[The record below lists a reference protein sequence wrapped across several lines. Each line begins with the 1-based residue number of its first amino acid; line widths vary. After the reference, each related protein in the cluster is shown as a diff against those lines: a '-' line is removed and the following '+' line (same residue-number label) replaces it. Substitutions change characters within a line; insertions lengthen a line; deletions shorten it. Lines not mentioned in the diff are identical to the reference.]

1 MKEPSLLRASPSNGP
16 MGKRAGILKEA
27 TLWKKLLDGR
37 STFLLNWSS
46 SSNRDRERK
55 KRNSIRC
62 HPTERVPSSFVF
74 ILIFM
79 YFTTISLYAYIVC
92 LHIHIYIPIH
102 IHISIC
108 TWLVWLHIAFLLVP
122 VEKHL
127 VIQGSRATTQSPLA
141 QSCKKMTSLFLS
153 RANVWILRAS
163 DSNISSHSWQH
174 LFSRLNYYFKLGL
187 DMPSIQPTSCNT
199 FPKAAIDAGAL
210 RQSASLCSNEGQDE
224 ESTLW

>member
-1 MKEPSLLRASPSNGP
+1 MIHVPLEDGAHQCGVFRAFWLCDLSSDSCSLWMKEPSLLRASPSNGP

-92 LHIHIYIPIH
+92 LHIHIYTYTYTYIY
-102 IHISIC
+102 
-108 TWLVWLHIAFLLVP
+108 L
-122 VEKHL
+122 
-127 VIQGSRATTQSPLA
+127 
-141 QSCKKMTSLFLS
+141 
-153 RANVWILRAS
+153 
-163 DSNISSHSWQH
+163 
-174 LFSRLNYYFKLGL
+174 
-187 DMPSIQPTSCNT
+187 
-199 FPKAAIDAGAL
+199 
-210 RQSASLCSNEGQDE
+210 
-224 ESTLW
+224 